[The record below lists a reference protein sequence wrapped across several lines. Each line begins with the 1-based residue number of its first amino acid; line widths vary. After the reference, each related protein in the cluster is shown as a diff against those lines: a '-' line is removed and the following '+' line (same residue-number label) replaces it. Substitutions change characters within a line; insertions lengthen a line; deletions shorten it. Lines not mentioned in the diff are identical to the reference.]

1 MFQLSLVLLSVLLF
15 MGSRLLYFVPG
26 VPPLVRVS
34 DAAAFPTAVED
45 SSDTSVTVPAV
56 VGFPAV
62 AGVPAVQE
70 AVTLLFPSP
79 FSCCSFKKS
88 DILDYWSIVHRISN
102 H

>member
-1 MFQLSLVLLSVLLF
+1 MVV
-15 MGSRLLYFVPG
+15 
-26 VPPLVRVS
+26 VS

-70 AVTLLFPSP
+70 AVTLLLASP
-79 FSCCSFKKS
+79 FS
-88 DILDYWSIVHRISN
+88 
-102 H
+102 